1 MRPGWGMMCFS
12 SVTCHLL
19 GPLCTVVCSRHEQSF
34 GSSCTW
40 QEPPPRITLHL
51 LCIAV
56 NIIGFISLTDT
67 VGPHSWKL
75 ILVAVT
81 ALPGQVDGVPG
92 GRKCVGRWERDP
104 LRPAV
109 LLSPPWSRAP
119 HQGASSWGLSHTWGS
134 FLSICFIHQRGRIG
148 VKLSSTQLSS

>member
-12 SVTCHLL
+12 SVTCRLL

-40 QEPPPRITLHL
+40 QEPPRITLHL